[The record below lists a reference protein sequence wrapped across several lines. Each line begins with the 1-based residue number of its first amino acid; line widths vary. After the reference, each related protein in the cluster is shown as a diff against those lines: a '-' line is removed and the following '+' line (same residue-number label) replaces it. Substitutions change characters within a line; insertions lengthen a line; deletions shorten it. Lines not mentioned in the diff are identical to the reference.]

1 MAMRDREYRTVE
13 NITLICY
20 TVGLILAC
28 ITRFIP
34 FIFLAVAAYP
44 ISLAILNNNKC
55 GSGIKTTPKIKKSSI
70 RRRKHY
76 GKFSKRTES

>member
-20 TVGLILAC
+20 AVGLILAC

-34 FIFLAVAAYP
+34 FIFLTVVAHP

-55 GSGIKTTPKIKKSSI
+55 GNRTKNCSPKTKKFN
-70 RRRKHY
+70 K
-76 GKFSKRTES
+76 KERTLW

>member
-44 ISLAILNNNKC
+44 ILLAILNNNKC
-55 GSGIKTTPKIKKSSI
+55 GSGIKTTPKIKKFN
-70 RRRKHY
+70 K
-76 GKFSKRTES
+76 KEKTLW